1 MVPAAGGGGMGGALR
16 AAQGRQGEEVSPFV
30 WLEAYNGACRRPAAR
45 LGAASD
51 GEPLRGRGVT

>member
-1 MVPAAGGGGMGGALR
+1 MGGALR

-51 GEPLRGRGVT
+51 GEPLRDRGVT